1 MTKGSMDNYILNI
14 QSSQN
19 ILPAFMQTSF
29 NAPIFT
35 THLNLL
41 KTCMLALFQFV
52 SSWHYNYLESFHSLH
67 RICHTDSNSTPP
79 EKPILQ
85 KEMTHKVVFLW
96 CSLDAIRCFERGE
109 HCHQL

>member
-41 KTCMLALFQFV
+41 KTCMYIVQTEDRIIPVCQQLAL
-52 SSWHYNYLESFHSLH
+52 
-67 RICHTDSNSTPP
+67 
-79 EKPILQ
+79 
-85 KEMTHKVVFLW
+85 
-96 CSLDAIRCFERGE
+96 
-109 HCHQL
+109 QLP